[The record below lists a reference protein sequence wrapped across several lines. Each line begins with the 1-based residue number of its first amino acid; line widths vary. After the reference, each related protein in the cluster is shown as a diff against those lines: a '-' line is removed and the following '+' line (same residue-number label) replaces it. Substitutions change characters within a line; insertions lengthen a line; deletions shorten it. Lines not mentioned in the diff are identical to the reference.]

1 MKRAAVTLLA
11 ISGLILLG
19 GCVPVWDDG
28 GRYGHDRYRGDDHGR
43 RYDQGYDNDQG
54 RGRGYDR
61 RYDDRGYDRNHG
73 RDRDD
78 RDD

>member
-1 MKRAAVTLLA
+1 MKRAAIVLLA
-11 ISGLILLG
+11 LSGSLLLG

-28 GRYGHDRYRGDDHGR
+28 GGYGRDRYRGYDHDR
-43 RYDQGYDNDQG
+43 RYDQGNDNDQG
-54 RGRGYDR
+54 YYHRHDR
-61 RYDDRGYDRNHG
+61 RDGDRWRDHN